1 MGKLAIFEKA
11 EALRH
16 EVAARGHHVVYRASE
31 TNRCPGCGRAQWYV
45 GRVTAECVFCGT
57 AIVLAEAQMS
67 GGQTHHRDAKA
78 MVNTPWDDNRRHK
91 RESAKGRRLQLL
103 LDDSPQSFALENVSE
118 GGAMGRG
125 AAGLTPNTA
134 LQVRQEDGSV
144 VSARVVWVE
153 GDLVGLAFE
162 GAGH

>member
-16 EVAARGHHVVYRASE
+16 EVAARGYHVVYRASE
-31 TNRCPGCGRAQWYV
+31 TNRCPGCGHAQWYV

-67 GGQTHHRDAKA
+67 GNHTPHRDAKSI
-78 MVNTPWDDNRRHK
+78 VNTPWDDSRRHK
-91 RESAKGRRLQLL
+91 RENAKGRTLQLL
-103 LDDSPQSFALENVSE
+103 LDASPQSFALENISE
-118 GGAMGRG
+118 GGAMGHG
-125 AAGLTPNTA
+125 PTGLAPDMA
-134 LQVRQEDGSV
+134 LQVRREDGSI

-162 GAGH
+162 DAGH